1 MGVSWV
7 LYIDKMRVL
16 SRFDAFS
23 KAEDHVQLRTLG
35 GGIVSILAMGIMV
48 YLVISEFMYYGHI
61 ERDSH
66 VLVYNARDSSDITV
80 SVDIELMA
88 IKCDE
93 AKIQIQNKRGDHSD
107 LDLKK
112 VPAGEAGCRLSGS
125 FPIPR
130 IAGIFQI
137 SSKPLA
143 QNSNFFFSMLGLAEN
158 VSGRRSVVVF
168 VWYMYLIVVHLVPF
182 CSGLFADAACCVV
195 DDLPR

>member
-1 MGVSWV
+1 
-7 LYIDKMRVL
+7 MRVL

-35 GGIVSILAMGIMV
+35 GGIVSILAMGVMV

-80 SVDIELMA
+80 SVDIELNA

-112 VPAGEAGCRLSGS
+112 VPAGESGCRLSGS

-158 VSGRRSVVVF
+158 VSGGGGGITRQIFFFSF
-168 VWYMYLIVVHLVPF
+168 SAPFFKVPPLSLSF
-182 CSGLFADAACCVV
+182 LCLLSSYFAAC
-195 DDLPR
+195 